1 MNARQKQNKM
11 WRLRAKYKKAKLK
24 GARPTIMQKVWGEEE

>member
-24 GARPTIMQKVWGEEE
+24 GERPTIMDKVWGEEE